1 VPLRSFHSR
10 ECSGSVKIIAQGKLV
25 SDSTTKDFRTPLQAN
40 VAPKEIE
47 AYARQRVR
55 RSARLPL
62 KKNLKRMQI
71 VPHSYWEVL
80 SSRLSISGKAA
91 K

>member
-1 VPLRSFHSR
+1 MQRQR
-10 ECSGSVKIIAQGKLV
+10 EDYCTGKAC
-25 SDSTTKDFRTPLQAN
+25 SDSKPKDFRTPLQAN
-40 VAPKEIE
+40 VAAKEIG
-47 AYARQRVR
+47 AFVRQRVGR
-55 RSARLPL
+55 VARLPL

>member
-1 VPLRSFHSR
+1 
-10 ECSGSVKIIAQGKLV
+10 VKIIAQRKLV
-25 SDSTTKDFRTPLQAN
+25 SDSTPKDFRTTLQAN
-40 VAPKEIE
+40 VAAKEIG
-47 AYARQRVR
+47 AFARQRVR

-62 KKNLKRMQI
+62 KKSLKRMQI
-71 VPHSYWEVL
+71 VPRGYWEVL